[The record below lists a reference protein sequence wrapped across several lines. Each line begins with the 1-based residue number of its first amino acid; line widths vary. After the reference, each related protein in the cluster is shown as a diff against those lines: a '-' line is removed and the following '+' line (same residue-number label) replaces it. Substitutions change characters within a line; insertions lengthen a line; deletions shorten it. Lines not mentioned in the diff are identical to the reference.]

1 MDAFARSDLECSHPT
16 GGGSDSRPL
25 TSGRYAGRTA
35 QIHMDLRLG
44 GPAGGIA
51 SADLFRVDSSDQRTW
66 VASLRSTTPVSG
78 QVEIVAQDRYGATAT
93 GWLRLV
99 PVTTGALQVL
109 FYFDGKLDGLP
120 LRRETALTAEFVGT
134 ALRRFGLEV
143 EVEQDVLGPPQTTFN
158 DTAMSIETALSGA
171 GIEITAAGVGNE
183 IPPAPEEGWSE
194 KDIEALSREF
204 AQIDMANPGF
214 ALQMLWL
221 SRSNRPGLLGVM
233 FDTGDDRPR
242 QSLAVFASEIRDRF
256 PNGGADRDRK
266 LIQTAVHEIG
276 HALNLAHRFE
286 REVGRADSTSFMNY
300 DWRYRGGN
308 RAPEF
313 WEKFAYRFDPD
324 ELSFLCHAPYMAI
337 AAGGAHFHSVR
348 YWHEGDGGYSPYV
361 PEHPLPGIRIG
372 LAAAPGGFYR
382 FAEPVLL
389 SISLENRTGRPL
401 RVPDSILDPKSG
413 FVEILVRRVARGRHA
428 DTPPESFHP
437 VVTRCFEIGEDQLTT
452 IPNGGRIE
460 DNINLTFGASGFT
473 FAEPGVYEVQALL
486 VLYDGQLEIER
497 IASSPSLQISVGY
510 PEARNDYALADE
522 IFQPDVGRWFAL
534 GAPARL
540 ESVTDRLVDMTRG
553 KGRVPD
559 EIAAHILRTGMFG
572 ANRSSLRVADGKLVR
587 TEADGKRSAQLARR
601 LAQLG
606 LNRFDPVTGQQT
618 KRYMDDNFA
627 PAKAAGGE
635 PLPA

>member
-1 MDAFARSDLECSHPT
+1 MEAHARCDSDFGPAAGET
-16 GGGSDSRPL
+16 GSPAVRQ
-25 TSGRYAGRTA
+25 GRYAGMTA
-35 QIHMDLRLG
+35 QIHMDLRIG
-44 GPAGGIA
+44 GPAGGVA
-51 SADLFRVDSSDQRTW
+51 SADLFRVDSSAQRTW
-66 VASLRSTTPVSG
+66 VASLRSATPASG
-78 QVEIVAQDRYGATAT
+78 QVEIIAQDRYGATAT
-93 GWLRLV
+93 GWLRLT
-99 PVTTGALQVL
+99 PVAANALQVL
-109 FYFDGKLDGLP
+109 LYFEGKLDGLP

-143 EVEQDVLGPPQTTFN
+143 EVEQGVLGPPQTTFN

-183 IPPAPEEGWSE
+183 IPAAPEDGWSE
-194 KDIEALSREF
+194 KDIEALSRDF
-204 AQIDMANPGF
+204 AQIDLANPGF

-221 SRSNRPGLLGVM
+221 SRSNRRGLLGVM
-233 FDTGDDRPR
+233 FDVGDDRPR

-256 PNGGADRDRK
+256 SDGDSDRDRK

-308 RAPEF
+308 RSSEF
-313 WEKFAYRFDPD
+313 WEKFAYSFDPD

-337 AAGGAHFHSVR
+337 VAGGARFHSVR

-372 LAAAPGGFYR
+372 LAPAPGAFYR

-389 SISLENRTGRPL
+389 SLALENRTGRPL
-401 RVPDSILDPKSG
+401 RVPDSILDPKAG
-413 FVEILVRRVARGRHA
+413 FVEILVRRVERGKPG

-437 VVTRCFEIGEDQLTT
+437 VVTRCFEIGEDQLVT
-452 IPNGGRIE
+452 IPDQGRLE

-497 IASSPSLQISVGY
+497 IASSRPVQISVGY
-510 PEARNDYALADE
+510 PEARSDYALADE

-540 ESVTDRLVDMTRG
+540 DKVTDRLVEMTRG
-553 KGRVPD
+553 KDRVPE

-572 ANRSSLRVADGKLVR
+572 ANRSSLRVEEGKLVR
-587 TEADGKRSAQLARR
+587 TQADGKRSAELAGR
-601 LAQLG
+601 LAKLG
-606 LNRFDPVTGQQT
+606 LDRFDPVTGQQT
-618 KRYMDDNFA
+618 KQYMDDNFA
-627 PAKAAGGE
+627 AAKGAEGGSPE
-635 PLPA
+635 A